1 MDSFIGT
8 QQITVTVAA
17 QPQDNNVILKWV
29 LKIAN
34 VLLGI
39 NALWLGF
46 FTIFDIFAIKC
57 IFGGLVL
64 G

>member
-1 MDSFIGT
+1 MNSFIGT
-8 QQITVTVAA
+8 QEVVVTLKA
-17 QPQDNNVILKWV
+17 QPQDTNVILKWIF
-29 LKIAN
+29 KIIN

-46 FTIFDIFAIKC
+46 LTIFSC